1 VKNIRG
7 TCRFTPYRKL
17 YQHIYFLQ
25 VRSPTSGK
33 SKQDKGKDGS
43 KRKKIWNRSGAQP
56 IRILPSEPES
66 TFVNLRGSSEG
77 ETPPLNLRGSGD
89 RKIQTESPRFK
100 LRSTQVTPSQVT
112 KDPQPRRSISGSSPL
127 TLRPSTSAMT
137 TRFVADRLHIGSPRT
152 GDIESPNDAIHRTS
166 KQKSRGSVFRSLDTV
181 NFRGSQSSETTG
193 EGEREMFSHRE
204 VTVLFVPDL
213 SECFPSLDAW
223 RDQWLAHKRAV
234 AEREAIFFGKRE
246 V

>member
-1 VKNIRG
+1 
-7 TCRFTPYRKL
+7 
-17 YQHIYFLQ
+17 
-25 VRSPTSGK
+25 
-33 SKQDKGKDGS
+33 
-43 KRKKIWNRSGAQP
+43 
-56 IRILPSEPES
+56 
-66 TFVNLRGSSEG
+66 VNLRGSSEG

-89 RKIQTESPRFK
+89 SKIQTESPRFK
-100 LRSTQVTPSQVT
+100 PRSTQVTPSQVT
-112 KDPQPRRSISGSSPL
+112 KDPQLRRSSSGYSPL
-127 TLRPSTSAMT
+127 TPRPSTSAVT
-137 TRFVADRLHIGSPRT
+137 TRFVANRLHIGSPRT